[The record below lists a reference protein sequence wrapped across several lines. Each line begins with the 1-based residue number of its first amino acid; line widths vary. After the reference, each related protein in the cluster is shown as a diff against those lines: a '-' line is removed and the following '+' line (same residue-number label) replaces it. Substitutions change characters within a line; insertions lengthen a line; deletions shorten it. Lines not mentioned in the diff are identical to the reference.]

1 MHKNEVSARVV
12 PSGQAV
18 KRVFLERLAALLR
31 HRDPQDLASFA
42 LENLIS
48 EFGATAASLLH
59 SARASLHVR
68 KGRFPHPLLAHI
80 EDWEANVRRRIL
92 SGGWKL
98 PAEPKELVAVRPVSG
113 TDQTLFYSLIRDEET
128 VTGSI
133 CVAFPQSRCPTGE
146 ERDSLTRYLEFVGNA
161 LNLTSEQAFVKER
174 LTQLT
179 LFYQISQSMVS
190 TFDLQQVLDDTMQLA
205 TAVLDAGAAALML
218 VDEKTNELIFEYAAG
233 DMVSALHKQRTL
245 LDEGIAG
252 WVATHGVP
260 VISNKARTDPRFS
273 DKVDARTGFLT
284 QSVICVP
291 IQMRGKTIGV
301 LEALNKRSEAGF
313 DSEDLNLMIATANQS
328 AIAIENARLYQSVR
342 DERDRIIQSQETVR
356 RQVARNLHDG
366 TIQFLSAIT
375 MGIDHLERL
384 LALKPEDVPSEL
396 GALRALA
403 RSAMHQARLAL
414 FELRPLVLETQGL
427 VPAMQAYVDQLH
439 KSESFR
445 THLEVSSPLP
455 EIDRSAAGTVFAI
468 VQEAVNNAKKHAR
481 AQDIWL
487 RLSGNE
493 HQIEVVIEDNGKGF
507 DKEKVEQE
515 YDQRGSLGLLTM
527 QERAELIEGVLL
539 LESRVE
545 PPTGTKITLRVPAQE
560 ASSPKD

>member
-1 MHKNEVSARVV
+1 V
-12 PSGQAV
+12 
-18 KRVFLERLAALLR
+18 ALLR
-31 HRDPQDLASFA
+31 HRDPHDLASLA
-42 LENLIS
+42 LEMLIS

-59 SARASLHVR
+59 STQGRVHVR
-68 KGRFPHPLLAHI
+68 KGHFSEPVTAPF
-80 EDWEANVRRRIL
+80 EQWEAYIRQRLV
-92 SGGWKL
+92 SGGWRLSIDTKDL
-98 PAEPKELVAVRPVSG
+98 AARPVPGS
-113 TDQTLFYSLIRDEET
+113 DQTLFYSLIRDEET
-128 VTGSI
+128 VTGAL
-133 CVAFPQSRCPTGE
+133 CMAFPQARRPTGDRQE
-146 ERDSLTRYLEFVGNA
+146 SLVRFLQVVGQA
-161 LNLTSEQAFVKER
+161 LNLVSEQSFYKER

-179 LFYQISQSMVS
+179 LFYHISQSMVS
-190 TFDLQQVLDDTMQLA
+190 TFDLQQVLESTMQLA
-205 TAVLDAGAAALML
+205 TAVLDADAAALML
-218 VDEKTNELIFEYAAG
+218 VDEKRQELVFEYATG
-233 DMVSALHKQRTL
+233 DMSSALQKQRTL

-252 WVATHGVP
+252 WVATHGEP
-260 VISNKARTDPRFS
+260 IIANNARSDPRFS
-273 DKVDARTGFLT
+273 DKVDMRTEFLT

-313 DSEDLNLMIATANQS
+313 DSEDLNLMITTANQS

-356 RQVARNLHDG
+356 REVARNLHDG

-396 GALRALA
+396 SALRALA

-439 KSESFR
+439 KSESFS
-445 THLEVSSPLP
+445 THLEVSSSLP
-455 EIDRSAAGTVFAI
+455 ELDRSIAGTVFSI

-481 AQDIWL
+481 AKDIWL
-487 RLSGNE
+487 RLSGDE

-527 QERAELIEGVLL
+527 RERAELIEGELL
-539 LESRVE
+539 LESRVD

-560 ASSPKD
+560 ASTQKD